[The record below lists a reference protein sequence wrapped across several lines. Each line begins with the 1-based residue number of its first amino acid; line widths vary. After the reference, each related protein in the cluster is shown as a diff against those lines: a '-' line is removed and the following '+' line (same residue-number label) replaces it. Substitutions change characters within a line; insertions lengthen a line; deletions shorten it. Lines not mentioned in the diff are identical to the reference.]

1 MKENIFAIILQMSGN
16 KLIESYVYNNGKIEK
31 MSIEKAAPKKKK
43 KTALTE
49 QQKLNEM
56 LEAFPF

>member
-1 MKENIFAIILQMSGN
+1 M
-16 KLIESYVYNNGKIEK
+16 YNNGKIEK

-43 KTALTE
+43 KAALTE